1 MGVAVFFYSMSV
13 IKIDR
18 FSKIS
23 LIDSTEPSGGSS
35 KNGTLVCPIMAL
47 EYKIIKFIAQHKS
60 DTYL

>member
-1 MGVAVFFYSMSV
+1 MSV